1 MRTLLIFALLVML
14 PSCQTLMGAAGG
26 ALGAGVGSAVAG
38 PGGAAIGAAGGV
50 IAAEMMAPSDTPLPV
65 AAAGVV
71 QPQGQIASTMHETGS
86 LIEKIGWW
94 YLILFVFLPLFS
106 KKGRTWFKKFGSIHN
121 TVSQQDIDARDE
133 EQDVKLADL
142 EVQNA
147 ECKKELTAALERL
160 NRLEGIEASKQ
171 KRD

>member
-1 MRTLLIFALLVML
+1 MRKLSLLLLLVLL

-38 PGGAAIGAAGGV
+38 PGGAAVGAAGGV
-50 IAAEMMAPSDTPLPV
+50 IAAEMMAPSETSLPV

-133 EQDVKLADL
+133 EQDIKLVEL
-142 EVQNA
+142 EEKNA
-147 ECKKELTAALERL
+147 ESKKELSALFERL
-160 NRLEGIEASKQ
+160 NRIEDKITSQ
-171 KRD
+171 K